1 MTVISIKLINEK
13 TIKNRLSFVKKI
25 GGFNNYKKQMK

>member
-1 MTVISIKLINEK
+1 MTAFSIKLINEK
-13 TIKNRLSFVKKI
+13 AIKNRLSFVEKI